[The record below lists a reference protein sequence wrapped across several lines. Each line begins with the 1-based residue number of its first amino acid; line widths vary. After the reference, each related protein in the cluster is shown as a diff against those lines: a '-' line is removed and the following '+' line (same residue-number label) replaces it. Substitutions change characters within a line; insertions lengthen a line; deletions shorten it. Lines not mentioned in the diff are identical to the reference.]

1 MILTII
7 LVLAAGIAGFFA
19 GAKHSAK
26 VNAVKQAL
34 K

>member
-7 LVLAAGIAGFFA
+7 LVLAAVVAGFFA
-19 GAKHSAK
+19 GAKHAGK
-26 VNAVKQAL
+26 VNAVKNAL